1 MKICAVVSEFNVFHN
16 GHAYLLSQL
25 RLKGFTHIITV
36 MSGNFVQRG
45 EAAIVSKAA
54 RAKMAL
60 KGGCDLVVEL
70 PTVNVLVGAEKYA
83 FGAMSLIKHIGCVD
97 AIAFGSESGDLKQLI
112 LIKEAMKS
120 PEFGEL
126 LKAQLDK
133 GATFY
138 AAREK
143 ALLEILKDEKVS
155 KEIKT
160 PNNILGIEYL
170 KAIDALKLDVK
181 MLTIKRLS
189 DLKLYSSA
197 SRVREMIL
205 KNQPDYKMYIPEA
218 SYQCMRSE
226 LDNQAA
232 PVEFFS
238 NDKVI
243 FSKLRRMNLSEF
255 ENLPD
260 ISEGLEHRVFKS
272 VGKSSSL
279 NDLLFDIK
287 TKRYPLS
294 RIRRIITCA
303 FLGIDSKVSKLSTP
317 YIRVLASNAKGF
329 EILRKM
335 KKTATL
341 PIITRYNDILNQDV
355 ATKNFFELES
365 KFTDLYNTLTP
376 KILPCGLEK
385 TFKLIKD

>member
-1 MKICAVVSEFNVFHN
+1 
-16 GHAYLLSQL
+16 
-25 RLKGFTHIITV
+25 
-36 MSGNFVQRG
+36 
-45 EAAIVSKAA
+45 
-54 RAKMAL
+54 
-60 KGGCDLVVEL
+60 
-70 PTVNVLVGAEKYA
+70 
-83 FGAMSLIKHIGCVD
+83 
-97 AIAFGSESGDLKQLI
+97 
-112 LIKEAMKS
+112 MKS